1 MHHFLA
7 FLSFV
12 SCFSAMSQD
21 ASLHKPSP
29 VAKIMNRHMFELS
42 PASIWLNS
50 GMYVGHRLKYRFQVK
65 RNMGIELESN
75 GTLFRSL
82 DDHAKML
89 KEDKVFPLLNQST
102 AIYDMNI
109 FGKGKTI
116 TRDKQ
121 KRFIGAIRL
130 GYHFFQHSTPLW
142 NSAYWAYDSTIQEGY
157 SSIRSFQS
165 HSISAGL
172 SFQVQKYKR
181 LDGKIRQVAAH
192 KWTVDYLGSLHYQLS
207 AYSNNDAAAYNIRNI
222 PNPYTLR
229 KSGARF
235 SYNYTRFLNAYFGL
249 HFGAEAVIVPF
260 ITDYQPLTTPFFV
273 PRGGER
279 IVPFFT
285 NIHGGVVFAF

>member
-1 MHHFLA
+1 MA
-7 FLSFV
+7 
-12 SCFSAMSQD
+12 QD
-21 ASLHKPSP
+21 GSLHKPSP
-29 VAKIMNRHMFELS
+29 VAKTMNRHMFELS

-50 GMYVGHRLKYRFQVK
+50 GMYVGHRLKYRFHIK

-82 DDHAKML
+82 DDHANML

-102 AIYDMNI
+102 AIYDLSL
-109 FGKGKTI
+109 FGKGKII

-121 KRFIGAIRL
+121 KRFIGNLRL

-181 LDGKIRQVAAH
+181 LDGKISQVAAH
-192 KWTVDYLGSLHYQLS
+192 KWSMDYLGCVHYPLS
-207 AYSNNDAAAYNIRNI
+207 SYSTNDAAEYNIRNI
-222 PNPYTLR
+222 PNPYALR
-229 KSGARF
+229 KSGARIG
-235 SYNYTRFLNAYFGL
+235 YNYTRFLNAYFGL

-279 IVPFFT
+279 IVPLFT
-285 NIHGGVVFAF
+285 NIHAGVVFAF